1 MIDWLLILNGVTS
14 KMRFFIGARQF
25 CLRDNKK
32 NKALNNIL
40 LAILISFAWQS
51 LDNLATASEVKYSED
66 NQIMSDTNLE
76 LQQLKNYSEANNFTE
91 VKQIQ
96 NGNNGDR
103 HFAAETSNGLNQIVN
118 VNQLRDVAPT
128 DWAYEALRSLVDR
141 YSCISGFPNQT
152 YRGSQPLSRYEFAAG
167 LNSCLNQIERL
178 IASQGQVGQE
188 DIATITRLSQEFE
201 AELATIGSRVDEI
214 ESRTAVLEDDRFST
228 TTKLVGNVWFNIT
241 GAGAD
246 GDVSVET
253 NDLSAPSVIRPPGRD
268 PVTGEPSVLEVTDN
282 PEITFSDLVWLT
294 LESSFTG
301 EDALITRLAVGN
313 GDSPANTFASAGA
326 YNTFGV
332 PFTDQTAGVQG
343 EGNSE
348 VVIHEFSYSFPVGEK
363 FRFTIGPQINWYIYF
378 DQNAYTFFLKG
389 ASSFNSIG
397 STLSNA
403 IDRGSGAVIE
413 WDISDKLN
421 LNVGY
426 LGESTE
432 FLPSPPF
439 NTASDPEEGVFG
451 GTNTST
457 AELTFSPIETVNTRL
472 MYNYSH
478 LSSDVN
484 IVDGVIGGVTGEP
497 LQNGLADAGPG
508 AGLDV
513 NPDDGGLNDS
523 YSHTLGFNFDWAIAS
538 KFGIFARYTY
548 ASIVL
553 QPIDD
558 TVNVQSIQAGL
569 AFPDV
574 GKEGALGV
582 FSFLVPFDVTSGEE
596 FLVSGAGDGGTQYEF
611 EASYYYPVNDNIALV
626 PAFYLVAN
634 PNNFEDNPNIYVG
647 NLRMQFGF

>member
-1 MIDWLLILNGVTS
+1 MHFYKT
-14 KMRFFIGARQF
+14 KF
-25 CLRDNKK
+25 CYFYSTKE
-32 NKALNNIL
+32 
-40 LAILISFAWQS
+40 ISFYSKIVVLIAGAFVWILS
-51 LDNLATASEVKYSED
+51 GKYAVASEVIS
-66 NQIMSDTNLE
+66 NQNE
-76 LQQLKNYSEANNFTE
+76 EQLQQLKTYSESNQFNR
-91 VKQIQ
+91 VDVIK
-96 NGNNGDR
+96 NGATNHNPSP
-103 HFAAETSNGLNQIVN
+103 TSNGLEQITN

-141 YSCISGFPNQT
+141 YGCISGFPNQT
-152 YRGSQPLSRYEFAAG
+152 YKGSQPLSRYEFAAG
-167 LNSCLNQIERL
+167 LNSCLSQIERL
-178 IASQGQVGQE
+178 IAGSDTVSGE
-188 DIATITRLSQEFE
+188 DLSAIERLNEEFA
-201 AELATIGSRVDEI
+201 AELGTVGGRVDSL
-214 ESRTAVLEDDRFST
+214 ESQVAVLEDSQFST
-228 TTKLVGNVWFNIT
+228 TTKLVGNVWFNLT

-253 NDLSAPSVIRPPGRD
+253 SDLGAPAVIRPPGRN
-268 PVTGEPSVLEVTDN
+268 PVTGEPTVLEVTDN

-294 LESSFTG
+294 FESSFSGKDKLT
-301 EDALITRLAVGN
+301 TRLAVGN

-326 YNTFGV
+326 YNTFGI

-348 VVIHEFSYSFPVGEK
+348 VVVHEFSYSFPVGEK
-363 FRFTIGPQINWYIYF
+363 FRFTIGPQINWYAYF
-378 DQNAYTFFLKG
+378 DQNAYTFFLTG

-421 LNVGY
+421 LNIGY

-439 NTASDPEEGVFG
+439 NTASDPDEGVFG

-457 AELTFSPIETVNTRL
+457 AELTFSPTETVNTRV
-472 MYNYSH
+472 MYNYTH

-497 LQNGLADAGPG
+497 LQNGLADAGAG

-523 YSHTLGFNFDWAIAS
+523 YAHTVGFNFDWAIAS
-538 KFGIFARYTY
+538 KLGIFARYTY

-582 FSFLVPFDVTSGEE
+582 FSFLIPFDVTSGEE

-611 EASYYYPVNDNIALV
+611 EASYHYPVNENIALV
-626 PAFYLVAN
+626 PAFYLIDN

>member
-1 MIDWLLILNGVTS
+1 MHLHKTIKYCFFDNAKEISFLSKIILSIAGAFIWILLGEYAIASETIES
-14 KMRFFIGARQF
+14 
-25 CLRDNKK
+25 K
-32 NKALNNIL
+32 NKG
-40 LAILISFAWQS
+40 
-51 LDNLATASEVKYSED
+51 
-66 NQIMSDTNLE
+66 QI
-76 LQQLKNYSEANNFTE
+76 QQLKTYSESNQFNRVELIKNGAINNR
-91 VKQIQ
+91 
-96 NGNNGDR
+96 NNLDSG
-103 HFAAETSNGLNQIVN
+103 AKTSNRLEQITN

-141 YSCISGFPNQT
+141 YGCISGFPNQT

-178 IASQGQVGQE
+178 IASQSQVGQE
-188 DIATITRLSQEFE
+188 DLDTITRLSQEFE
-201 AELATIGSRVDEI
+201 AELATIGGKVDEL
-214 ESRTAVLEDDRFST
+214 ETRTAVLEDNQFST
-228 TTKLVGNVWFNIT
+228 TTKLVGNVWLNIT

-253 NDLSAPSVIRPPGRD
+253 SDLGAPSVIRPPGRD
-268 PVTGEPSVLEVTDN
+268 PATGDPTVLEVTEN

-294 LESSFTG
+294 FESSFTG
-301 EDALITRLAVGN
+301 QDVLTTRLAVGN
-313 GDSPANTFASAGA
+313 GNSPANTFASAGA
-326 YNTFGV
+326 YNTFGI

-348 VVIHEFSYSFPVGEK
+348 VVIHDLSYNFPIGEK
-363 FRFTIGPQINWYIYF
+363 FRIAIGPQINWYAYF
-378 DQNAYTFFLKG
+378 DQNAYTYFLTG

-403 IDRGSGAVIE
+403 IDRGSGAVVL
-413 WDISDKLN
+413 WDINDKLN

-439 NTASDPEEGVFG
+439 NTASDPDEGVFG

-457 AELTFSPIETVNTRL
+457 AELTFSPTETVNTRL

-513 NPDDGGLNDS
+513 NPEDGGLNDS
-523 YSHTLGFNFDWAIAS
+523 FSHTLGFNFDWAIAD
-538 KFGIFARYTY
+538 KLGVFARYTY

-569 AFPDV
+569 AFPDLI
-574 GKEGALGV
+574 KEGALGS
-582 FSFLVPFDVTSGEE
+582 FSFLIPFDVTSGEE

-611 EASYYYPVNDNIALV
+611 EASYHYPVNDNVALV
-626 PAFYLVAN
+626 PAFYLIDN

>member
-1 MIDWLLILNGVTS
+1 MSVLIAYKYFKFKSIKISSIHKYLLITVFCELFWLLYSNSVTAIEVNKTVDNSQLQIS
-14 KMRFFIGARQF
+14 KKLSTKQSKYYIANQF
-25 CLRDNKK
+25 NRVETIQNLEV
-32 NKALNNIL
+32 NN
-40 LAILISFAWQS
+40 
-51 LDNLATASEVKYSED
+51 
-66 NQIMSDTNLE
+66 NQIKPITNATTGVE
-76 LQQLKNYSEANNFTE
+76 HTETGFT
-91 VKQIQ
+91 
-96 NGNNGDR
+96 NSA
-103 HFAAETSNGLNQIVN
+103 FPS
-118 VNQLRDVAPT
+118 VNQLQDVAPT
-128 DWAYEALRSLVDR
+128 DWAYEALRSLIDR
-141 YSCISGFPNQT
+141 YSCISGFPDRT
-152 YRGSQPLSRYEFAAG
+152 YRGSEPLSRYEFAAG
-167 LNSCLNQIERL
+167 LNSCLNQIEKLISSSESVSGEDLITIQRL
-178 IASQGQVGQE
+178 N
-188 DIATITRLSQEFE
+188 QEF
-201 AELATIGSRVDEI
+201 ATELATIGTRLDNVEA
-214 ESRTAVLEDDRFST
+214 RTAVLEDNRFST
-228 TTKLVGNVWFNIT
+228 TTKLNGLVWFNIT
-241 GAGAD
+241 GAAAD
-246 GDVSVET
+246 GDVAVET
-253 NDLSAPSVIRPPGRD
+253 SDLSAPSVIRPPGRD
-268 PVTGEPSVLEVTDN
+268 PVTGEPTVQEVTDN

-294 LESSFTG
+294 FESSFTG
-301 EDALITRLAVGN
+301 EDVLTTRLAVGN

-326 YNTFGV
+326 YNTFGI

-348 VVIHEFSYSFPVGEK
+348 VVVHEFSYSFPVGDE
-363 FRFTIGPQINWYIYF
+363 FRFVIGPQINWYVYF
-378 DQNAYTFFLKG
+378 DQNAYTFFLTG

-403 IDRGSGAVIE
+403 IDRGSGAVVL
-413 WDISDKLN
+413 WDISDKFK

-457 AELTFSPIETVNTRL
+457 AELTFSPTETVNTRL
-472 MYNYSH
+472 MYNYTH

-513 NPDDGGLNDS
+513 NPSDGGLNDS
-523 YSHTLGFNFDWAIAS
+523 YSHTIGFNFDWAIAD

-548 ASIVL
+548 ASITL
-553 QPIDD
+553 EPINR
-558 TVNVQSIQAGL
+558 TVNLQSIQAGL

-582 FSFLVPFDVTSGEE
+582 LSFLIPFDVINGEE

-611 EASYYYPVNDNIALV
+611 EATYYYPVNDNIALV
-626 PAFYLVAN
+626 PAFYAIAN

>member
-1 MIDWLLILNGVTS
+1 MYFYKTTKFYYFYNTKGISFYG
-14 KMRFFIGARQF
+14 
-25 CLRDNKK
+25 
-32 NKALNNIL
+32 NIL
-40 LAILISFAWQS
+40 VLIASAFAWILS
-51 LDNLATASEVKYSED
+51 GKYALASEVIA
-66 NQIMSDTNLE
+66 NQNKE
-76 LQQLKNYSEANNFTE
+76 QLQQLKTYSESNQFNR
-91 VKQIQ
+91 VDVIK
-96 NGNNGDR
+96 NGATNHNPSPI
-103 HFAAETSNGLNQIVN
+103 SNGLEQITN

-141 YSCISGFPNQT
+141 YSDARSLAPDGDAGSHRCISGFPNQT

-178 IASQGQVGQE
+178 IAGSDSVSGE
-188 DIATITRLSQEFE
+188 DLSAIERLNKEFA
-201 AELATIGSRVDEI
+201 AELETVGGRVD
-214 ESRTAVLEDDRFST
+214 SLKSQVAVLEDSQFST
-228 TTKLVGNVWFNIT
+228 TTKLVGNVWFNVT

-253 NDLSAPSVIRPPGRD
+253 SDLGAPAVIRPPGRD
-268 PVTGEPSVLEVTDN
+268 PVTGEPTVLEVTDN

-294 LESSFTG
+294 FESSFTG
-301 EDALITRLAVGN
+301 QDKLTTRLAVGN
-313 GDSPANTFASAGA
+313 GDSPANVFASAGA
-326 YNTFGV
+326 YNTFGI

-348 VVIHEFSYSFPVGEK
+348 VVVHELSYSFPVGEK
-363 FRFTIGPQINWYIYF
+363 FRFTIGPQINWYAYF
-378 DQNAYTFFLKG
+378 DQNAYTFFITG

-421 LNVGY
+421 LNIGY

-457 AELTFSPIETVNTRL
+457 AELTFSPTETVNTRV
-472 MYNYSH
+472 MYNYTH

-497 LQNGLADAGPG
+497 LQNGLADAGAG

-523 YSHTLGFNFDWAIAS
+523 YAHTLGFNFDWAIAS
-538 KFGIFARYTY
+538 KLGIFARYTY

-582 FSFLVPFDVTSGEE
+582 FSFLIPFDVTSGEK

-611 EASYYYPVNDNIALV
+611 EASYHYPVNENIALV
-626 PAFYLVAN
+626 PAFYLIDN